1 MTELIRKILSL
12 LLVFP
17 GLGACSAGIEITQST
32 ATGDIKGSLLLPDST
47 GVVPVALIISG
58 SGPTDRD
65 GNNNSMKNNSLLL
78 LASELEKS
86 NIASLRYDKR
96 GIGASRAAGLSEKK
110 LSFENY
116 IVDAKGWIEL
126 LSEDNR
132 FSDVFVIGH
141 SEGSLI
147 GMVAAQKSKVS
158 KFVSLSGPGKNASE
172 VLLEQLSAQPQEFR
186 DLSVPIIEKLVRGET
201 TDSIDPSLQKL
212 FRPSVQPYLISW
224 FKYDPVEE
232 LSKLEIPV
240 LVVQGTTDIQ
250 VPVSH
255 AKLLAESNSQA
266 DIILVNEMNHVL
278 KRSVLNRSENI
289 ATYNMPK
296 LPNHPLLIQEIVKF
310 LTAD

>member
-147 GMVAAQKSKVS
+147 GMVAAQKR
-158 KFVSLSGPGKNASE
+158 
-172 VLLEQLSAQPQEFR
+172 QEFR

>member
-12 LLVFP
+12 PLVLL
-17 GLGACSAGIEITQST
+17 GLGASSAGVEITQTS
-32 ATGDIKGSLLLPDST
+32 ATGEIKGSLLVPDSN
-47 GVVPVALIISG
+47 GVMPVALIISG

-65 GNNNSMKNNSLLL
+65 GNSKSVKNNSLLL
-78 LASELEKS
+78 LANELEKS

-96 GIGASRAAGLSEKK
+96 GIGASRASGLSEKD

-116 IVDAKGWIEL
+116 IADAKGWIEI
-126 LSEDNR
+126 LSGDDR
-132 FSDVFVIGH
+132 FSEVIVIGH

-158 KFVSLSGPGKNASE
+158 KFISLAGPGKNAGE
-172 VLLEQLSAQPQEFR
+172 VLLEQLGAKPQEFR

-201 TDSIDPSLQKL
+201 TDSIDPSLQTL

-232 LSKLEIPV
+232 LAKLVIPV

-250 VPVSH
+250 VPVAH
-255 AKLLAESNSQA
+255 AELLADSNSQA
-266 DIILVNEMNHVL
+266 DFILVNEMNHVL
-278 KRSVLNRSENI
+278 I
-289 ATYNMPK
+289 AD
-296 LPNHPLLIQEIVKF
+296 IC
-310 LTAD
+310 